1 MKVLASFPDGQAHKP
16 GTFLPEF
23 LEIPCGVPVNCIAEM
38 SPRAYRVKRRSCEVK
53 DRVKFHLYGKPN
65 SNVDFKVYKLNH

>member
-1 MKVLASFPDGQAHKP
+1 MKVLASFPDGRAHKS

-38 SPRAYRVKRRSCEVK
+38 SPRAYQVK
-53 DRVKFHLYGKPN
+53 DCVKFHLYGKPN
-65 SNVDFKVYKLNH
+65 SNLDFKVYKLNH